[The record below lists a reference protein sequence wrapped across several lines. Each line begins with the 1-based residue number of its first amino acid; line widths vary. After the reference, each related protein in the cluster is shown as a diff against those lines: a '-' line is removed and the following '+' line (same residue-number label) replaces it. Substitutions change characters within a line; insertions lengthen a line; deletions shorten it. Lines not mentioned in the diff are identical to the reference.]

1 MINVEVMKEIT
12 ELCTKYEKRWN
23 KPVDFVGFP
32 STLYQERFLL
42 IMRYIVDTGD
52 SILVGYQ
59 KVSRLLNSYYK
70 YLNSIDGIN
79 DGECVEK
86 NCSLCGEKVRFY
98 ELENSYEF
106 RCDTHNCVT
115 YGARGI

>member
-12 ELCTKYEKRWN
+12 ELCAKYEKRWN
-23 KPVDFVGFP
+23 KPVDFVGLP

-59 KVSRLLNSYYK
+59 KVDGLLNSYYE
-70 YLNSIDGIN
+70 YLDSIDCIK
-79 DGECVEK
+79 DRECVDK
-86 NCSLCGEKVRFY
+86 NCPLCGKKVRLF
-98 ELENSYEF
+98 ETSNSCEF
-106 RCDTHNCVT
+106 RCDTNNCVV
-115 YGARGI
+115 YGVQGT